1 MSNHTHNHHDHS
13 HDESHHTTL
22 ITPKKW
28 TDWLPLVTVIGYV
41 IGMTAISTGLTEF
54 TLNNLLTYSMG
65 YFFLFFSLF
74 KVIDLS
80 GFAMGFQEYDLLA
93 KRWPIWGYIY
103 PFIEIT
109 LAALYLLRIDDPALH
124 LATLGLSALICIGVG
139 IKLIKREPFHCACL
153 GTVLKVPLTKVSLAE
168 YATMGAMALMM
179 LMGVTF

>member
-1 MSNHTHNHHDHS
+1 MKHSSHSHHDHD
-13 HDESHHTTL
+13 HANAHQHID
-22 ITPKKW
+22 TPKKW
-28 TDWLPLVTVIGYV
+28 TDWLPLITVIFYV
-41 IGMTAISTGLTEF
+41 LGMTAISTSLTEF

-74 KVIDLS
+74 KVIDLP

-93 KRWPIWGYIY
+93 KRWPIWGYVY

-109 LAALYLLRIDDPALH
+109 LAALYLLRVDDPALH